1 MSAFETATKF
11 FETCEAPLGWEACA
25 EFVQDG
31 ATFNAQSEPIADID
45 TVQPYA
51 DWMHGFGTVT
61 SPEGSYELH
70 SPSFDENTQTAIFFA
85 TYHGKHTGEGGPVPP
100 TNKETHSHYVYI
112 LKMSDE
118 GKVSDMIKVWNAPW
132 AMTELGWT

>member
-45 TVQPYA
+45 TVQAYA

-70 SPSFDENTQTAIFFA
+70 SSSFDENTQT
-85 TYHGKHTGEGGPVPP
+85 
-100 TNKETHSHYVYI
+100 
-112 LKMSDE
+112 D
-118 GKVSDMIKVWNAPW
+118 
-132 AMTELGWT
+132 LGWFTFSEPGAWKTPEVSQDLWELPNRSLFYPHNP